1 METFRR
7 PLALFV
13 ALLVAAAACT
23 SQPEAAPAEPEP
35 LTTTSAVTTTST
47 TAASTAPPITVSGVP
62 EDLAALVMSIYEHAA
77 GVGESTVDAAYLPQ
91 RGIAEGMAGRTA
103 AGGVAELG
111 GAGIALIGAGADLL
125 AALDDGDGWR
135 VVAVDLPSL
144 DHREL
149 GYTSAV
155 IAAVGSD
162 ARPGEDAT
170 RARADSLHL
179 IGFDGKAGTFDI
191 VGIPRDSW
199 VAIPGRSAGKI
210 NSALATGGPESM
222 IAALEALTGYP
233 LDGMLLTGF
242 EGFQEALG
250 NVLGGIQITV
260 DAPMSDSASGAS
272 FDAGEQ
278 YMNGPQALAFAR
290 TRKSLRLGDIDRQRN
305 GGLVLLAAA
314 ATARFRPPEGLPQ
327 MLSEA
332 ASWAWTDLEPETILR
347 LTMTSLVAPIAAA
360 GNEVL
365 PGIPGERTGSSTIEL
380 TWGAREL
387 LTDLADGSLGS

>member
-1 METFRR
+1 LQTVLR

-23 SQPEAAPAEPEP
+23 SNPQAAPAEPEP
-35 LTTTSAVTTTST
+35 VTTTTAGTTST
-47 TAASTAPPITVSGVP
+47 STAPPAPPIIVTGVP
-62 EDLAALVMSIYEHAA
+62 EDLAALVGSIYEHAA
-77 GVGESTVDAAYLPQ
+77 GVGDSTVDAAYLPE
-91 RGIAEGMAGRTA
+91 RGIAVGMAGRTA
-103 AGGVAELG
+103 SGGVAEL
-111 GAGIALIGAGADLL
+111 AGVEISLIAAGPDAV
-125 AALDDGDGWR
+125 AAIDDGDGWR

-144 DHREL
+144 DHRQL
-149 GYTSAV
+149 GFTSAV

-179 IGFDGKAGTFDI
+179 IGFDGVAGTFDI

-222 IAALEALTGYP
+222 IATLDALAGYP

-242 EGFQEALG
+242 EGFQEASG
-250 NVLGGIQITV
+250 NLLGGIQITL
-260 DAPMSDSASGAS
+260 DAPMSDSASGAV
-272 FDAGEQ
+272 FQAGDQ
-278 YMNGPQALAFAR
+278 YMNGSQALAFAR

-314 ATARFRPPEGLPQ
+314 ATAGLRPLDRLPQ
-327 MLSEA
+327 MISEA
-332 ASWAWTDLEPETILR
+332 LGWAWTDLEPETILR
-347 LTMTSLVAPIAAA
+347 LTMTSMVAPIATA

-365 PGIPGERTGSSTIEL
+365 PGVPGERAGASTIEL
-380 TWGAREL
+380 TSGAHEL